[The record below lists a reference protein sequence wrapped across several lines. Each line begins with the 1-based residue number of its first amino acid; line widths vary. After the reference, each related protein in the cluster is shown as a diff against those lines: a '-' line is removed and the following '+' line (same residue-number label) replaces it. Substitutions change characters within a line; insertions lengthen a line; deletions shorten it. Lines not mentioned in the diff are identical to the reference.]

1 MISLLLLQQIAQ
13 LFLCIFLGWLLVRAR
28 LLKPEDS
35 RVLSVVVL
43 YLVIPCVI
51 VGAFQ
56 IDCTP
61 DMFHGLLLSLG
72 IAAAIHA
79 VLFLLT
85 ALCRRPLRL
94 GPVEQASV
102 IYSNA
107 GNLIVPIV
115 SAILGKEWI
124 IFTSMFVI
132 VQLPLLWSH
141 GRMLLSGERSVS
153 WRKIFLNV
161 NILSI
166 FAGGVLFFLH
176 LPLPALLV
184 GAMDSIGATLGPLSM
199 IVAGMLMGGVDFR
212 AVLSRRSI
220 WKVAFLRLVG
230 FPLVI
235 LCLLRL
241 SGLSSLVPKGETI
254 LLVSFLASITPSASA
269 VTQMAQVYGRE
280 GEYAGSINVITTLL
294 CIITMPL
301 LLALYQL

>member
-1 MISLLLLQQIAQ
+1 M
-13 LFLCIFLGWLLVRAR
+13 
-28 LLKPEDS
+28 
-35 RVLSVVVL
+35 
-43 YLVIPCVI
+43 
-51 VGAFQ
+51 
-56 IDCTP
+56 
-61 DMFHGLLLSLG
+61 
-72 IAAAIHA
+72 
-79 VLFLLT
+79 
-85 ALCRRPLRL
+85 PLRL

-153 WRKIFLNV
+153 WRKILLNV

-269 VTQMAQVYGRE
+269 VTQMAQVYGRR
-280 GEYAGSINVITTLL
+280 GST
-294 CIITMPL
+294 P
-301 LLALYQL
+301 ALST